1 MIQQAGRKHL
11 RQQLKLQDNSNNTSM
26 IINSNGVVT
35 FSKDVNKAF
44 EMFYKDLYT
53 STCIL
58 NTEEV
63 ETFFK
68 GLNLPTISEE

>member
-1 MIQQAGRKHL
+1 
-11 RQQLKLQDNSNNTSM
+11 M